1 MTSNE
6 VARLRRQM
14 QRRIRDVVAERR
26 IARQADA
33 VRDESDDVITSV
45 ASSPAS

>member
-14 QRRIRDVVAERR
+14 QRRIREVVAERR
-26 IARQADA
+26 IARQEHALRAEDGEG
-33 VRDESDDVITSV
+33 RPLGIDS
-45 ASSPAS
+45 AS

>member
-14 QRRIRDVVAERR
+14 QRRIREVVAERR
-26 IARQADA
+26 IARQ
-33 VRDESDDVITSV
+33 ESAIRAENGEGTTLSV
-45 ASSPAS
+45 ESAS

>member
-26 IARQADA
+26 ITRQENSLSDEGGETRA
-33 VRDESDDVITSV
+33 VSDD
-45 ASSPAS
+45 AH